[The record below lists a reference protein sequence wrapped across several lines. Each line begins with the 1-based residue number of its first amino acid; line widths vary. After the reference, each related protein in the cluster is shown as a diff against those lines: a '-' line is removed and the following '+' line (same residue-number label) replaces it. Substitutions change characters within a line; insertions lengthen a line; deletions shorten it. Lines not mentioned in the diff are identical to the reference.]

1 MIFKTKQLKLQYYD
15 LQKQVE
21 SNKNFA
27 ENFLLFEVLF
37 RLVWENHIMVIN
49 LASVQKDNKI

>member
-27 ENFLLFEVLF
+27 KNFTLFKIF
-37 RLVWENHIMVIN
+37 YRLVWENHIMVSN
-49 LASVQKDNKI
+49 LASVQKGKKI